1 MLPPIGFGPLDVR
14 SRPCWVIGGGGTL
27 HAASI
32 RSRRLQILPPSL
44 YSPIEQFTASFL
56 TPQPTEEDCRC

>member
-14 SRPCWVIGGGGTL
+14 SRPCWFIGGDTL

-32 RSRRLQILPPSL
+32 RGRRLQILPPSL
-44 YSPIEQFTASFL
+44 YSPIEHFTASFL
-56 TPQPTEEDCRC
+56 PLQPTEEDCR